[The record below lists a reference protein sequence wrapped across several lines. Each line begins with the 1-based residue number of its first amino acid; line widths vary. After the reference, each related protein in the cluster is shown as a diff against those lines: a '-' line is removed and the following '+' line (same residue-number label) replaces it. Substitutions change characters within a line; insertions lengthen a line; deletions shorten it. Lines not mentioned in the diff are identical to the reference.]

1 MLTIITAIY
10 NQLDMNRLY
19 YESIVET
26 TDGDWELIVID
37 NGSTDGSR
45 EFFEGLGGRVRVI
58 ANDGNY
64 SYPYCQNAGIEAA
77 KGEILAFLNNDI
89 FLSPHWDTRL
99 RQLLGKDGYEVLSLA
114 SNDRMG
120 DARATRRVSRRWKR
134 IKYALMFLMGQRK
147 GALRLMTRLTY
158 GNWGRYCERIWRQ
171 YGTGTRIGFSGSAV
185 VMTRRAIEIF
195 GGWDPSQQAADFDMF
210 MRTVERHE
218 QVGDMQPMSI
228 VSGIMHHH
236 FRRLT
241 LRCDYPPFK
250 DGANL
255 RTLES
260 KWGAERLSRCKAM
273 L

>member
-1 MLTIITAIY
+1 
-10 NQLDMNRLY
+10 
-19 YESIVET
+19 
-26 TDGDWELIVID
+26 
-37 NGSTDGSR
+37 
-45 EFFEGLGGRVRVI
+45 
-58 ANDGNY
+58 
-64 SYPYCQNAGIEAA
+64 
-77 KGEILAFLNNDI
+77 
-89 FLSPHWDTRL
+89 
-99 RQLLGKDGYEVLSLA
+99 
-114 SNDRMG
+114 
-120 DARATRRVSRRWKR
+120 
-134 IKYALMFLMGQRK
+134 
-147 GALRLMTRLTY
+147 
-158 GNWGRYCERIWRQ
+158 
-171 YGTGTRIGFSGSAV
+171 
-185 VMTRRAIEIF
+185 MTRRAIEIF